1 MIYKYYI
8 NFDDEGEI
16 ECLCK
21 FKQDCGKQCKEYVV
35 KLIPIERETEGKAKE
50 LDKAMDKTLKGVKK
64 LGTEL
69 HRVIS
74 AARRFK

>member
-21 FKQDCGKQCKEYVV
+21 FKRDCGKQCKEYVV
-35 KLIPIERETEGKAKE
+35 KLIPIERKFTEMGKE
-50 LDKAMDKTLKGVKK
+50 LDKTMDKTLKGVKK

-69 HRVIS
+69 HRVVS
-74 AARRFK
+74 VARRFK